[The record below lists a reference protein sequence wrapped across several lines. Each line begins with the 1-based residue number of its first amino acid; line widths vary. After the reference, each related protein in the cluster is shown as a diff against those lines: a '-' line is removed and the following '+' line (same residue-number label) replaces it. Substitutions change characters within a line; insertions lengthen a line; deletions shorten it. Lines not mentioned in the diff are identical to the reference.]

1 MIEVCNITKRF
12 GPTVAVR
19 NVNFSVPKG
28 EVLGLLGPNGAGK
41 TTTMRILTCY
51 MPADEGT
58 ATVAGYDVH
67 TDSLEVRKRI
77 GYLPENAPLYKE
89 MFPLAYLD
97 FLSRV
102 RGIPTSQRKAR
113 VERVVET
120 CGLTGVLHKRIGEM
134 SKGYQQR
141 VGLAQ
146 TLIHEPE
153 VLILD
158 EPTTGLDPNQIK
170 EIRTIIREIGREKTV
185 ILSTH
190 ILPEVQA
197 TCNRVIIMRNAELVA
212 DGSPQELS
220 RRATGT
226 ALLVVE
232 ARGPADEIRQGLA
245 ALDGVKSVT
254 VAGAEDSFSRLELAV
269 TDGKAVAERVFAAA
283 VRAGWTLRELKAESA
298 SLEQVFYELT
308 IGEKEEQ

>member
-1 MIEVCNITKRF
+1 MIEVRNVTKRF

-19 NVNFSVPKG
+19 NVSFSVPKG

-67 TDSLEVRKRI
+67 SHSLEVRRRI

-89 MFPLAYLD
+89 MYALAYLD
-97 FLSRV
+97 FLARV
-102 RGIPTSQRKAR
+102 RGIPQSQRKAR
-113 VERVVET
+113 IDHVVET
-120 CGLTGVLHKRIGEM
+120 CGLDGVLHKRIGEM

-170 EIRTIIREIGREKTV
+170 EIRTLIREIGREKTV

-197 TCNRVIIMRNAELVA
+197 TCSRVLIMRNAELVA
-212 DGSPQELS
+212 DGSPQELA
-220 RRATGT
+220 RRATGN
-226 ALLVVE
+226 AVLVVE
-232 ARGPADEIRQGLA
+232 AAGPVDEIRQALA
-245 ALDGVKSVT
+245 RMEGVKAVSLVRT
-254 VAGAEDSFSRLELAV
+254 DDSYATFELMA
-269 TDGKAVAERVFAAA
+269 TEAKALAERVFETA
-283 VRAGWTLRELKAESA
+283 VSAGWKLRELKAETA

-308 IGEKEEQ
+308 IGEREEQ

>member
-1 MIEVCNITKRF
+1 MIEVANITKRF

-19 NVNFSVPKG
+19 NVSFTVPKG
-28 EVLGLLGPNGAGK
+28 QVLGLLGPNGAGK

-58 ATVAGYDVH
+58 AKVAGYDVH
-67 TDSLEVRKRI
+67 EHSLEVRRRI

-89 MFPLAYLD
+89 MFPLSYLD
-97 FLSRV
+97 FLARV
-102 RGIPTSQRKAR
+102 RGIPPRLRRSRIDNVIQ
-113 VERVVET
+113 V
-120 CGLTGVLHKRIGEM
+120 CGLENVLHKRIGEM

-170 EIRTIIREIGREKTV
+170 EIRTLIREIGREKTV

-197 TCNRVIIMRNAELVA
+197 TCSRVLIMHNAELVA
-212 DGSPQELS
+212 DGTPQELS
-220 RRATGT
+220 RRASGT
-226 ALLVVE
+226 EILTIE
-232 ARGPADEIRQGLA
+232 AKGPAEEIRQKLGL
-245 ALDGVKSVT
+245 LDGVKGVSVVRT
-254 VAGAEDSFSRLELAV
+254 VDSCTRFELSV
-269 TDGKAVAERVFAAA
+269 TDGKAVAERVFATA
-283 VRAGWTLRELKAESA
+283 VDAGWVLRELKAEAA
-298 SLEQVFYELT
+298 SLEQVFYQLT

>member
-1 MIEVCNITKRF
+1 MIEVSNVTKRF

-19 NVNFSVPKG
+19 NVSFSVPRG

-58 ATVAGYDVH
+58 ARVAGFDVH
-67 TDSLEVRKRI
+67 ADPLEVRKRI

-89 MFPLAYLD
+89 MYALSFLD

-102 RGIPTSQRKAR
+102 RGIPQSRRKAQIDR
-113 VERVVET
+113 VIQT
-120 CGLTGVLHKRIGEM
+120 CGLEGVLHKRIGEM

-170 EIRTIIREIGREKTV
+170 EIRMLIQEIGREKTI

-197 TCNRVIIMRNAELVA
+197 TCNRVLIMRNAELVA

-220 RRATGT
+220 RRAAGNE
-226 ALLVVE
+226 LVAVE
-232 ARGPADEIRQGLA
+232 ARGSEDEIRQGLA
-245 ALDGVKSVT
+245 AVPGVKAVT
-254 VAGAEDSFSRLELAV
+254 LVHTEGPFSRFELMTA
-269 TDGKAVAERVFAAA
+269 DGKAAAEAVFDAA
-283 VRAGWTLRELKAESA
+283 VRSGWTLRELKAEA
-298 SLEQVFYELT
+298 VSLEQVFYELT
-308 IGEKEEQ
+308 IGEKEDQ

>member
-1 MIEVCNITKRF
+1 MIEVRNLTKRF

-19 NVNFSVPKG
+19 NVSFSVPKG
-28 EVLGLLGPNGAGK
+28 QVLGLLGPNGAGK

-58 ATVAGYDVH
+58 ATIAGFDVH
-67 TDSLEVRKRI
+67 TQSLEVRRRI

-89 MFPLAYLD
+89 MYPLSYLD
-97 FLSRV
+97 FLARV
-102 RGIPTSQRKAR
+102 RGIPHSQKRAR
-113 VERVVET
+113 IERVVET
-120 CGLTGVLHKRIGEM
+120 CGLGSVLHKRIGEM

-170 EIRTIIREIGREKTV
+170 EIRTLIREIGREKTV

-197 TCNRVIIMRNAELVA
+197 TCSRVLIMDKAELVA
-212 DGSPQELS
+212 DGTPEELS
-220 RRATGT
+220 RTAAGRATVVVVAKGPVQDMRT
-226 ALLVVE
+226 ALERLE
-232 ARGPADEIRQGLA
+232 
-245 ALDGVKSVT
+245 GVRSVT
-254 VAGAEDSFSRLELAV
+254 LTKTDDSYATFELEV
-269 TDGKAVAERVFAAA
+269 TDSKAVAERVFHAA
-283 VRAGWTLRELKAESA
+283 VAGGWILRELRPQTA

-308 IGEKEEQ
+308 MGEKEEQ